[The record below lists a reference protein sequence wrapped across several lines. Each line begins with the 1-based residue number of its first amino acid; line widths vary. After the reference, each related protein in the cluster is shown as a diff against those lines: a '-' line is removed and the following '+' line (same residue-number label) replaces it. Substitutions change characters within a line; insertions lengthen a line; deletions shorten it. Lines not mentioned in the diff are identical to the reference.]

1 MRHLL
6 LPLAVA
12 ALLATLGCKGDKSGT
27 TSGPSQV
34 EYTCKCGKTVTAPAD
49 KAPS

>member
-6 LPLAVA
+6 LPLALA
-12 ALLATLGCKGDKSGT
+12 ALFATLGCKGDKQAT
-27 TSGPSQV
+27 TSQPSQV
-34 EYTCKCGKTVTAPAD
+34 EYTCKCGKTATAPAG